1 MENNYSRQCKTKV
14 TIESLRHNRTL
25 NVCFLNFDFNIGN
38 LEFYG
43 YVKNDGISK
52 MKGISI
58 YNFDTISYLSTSE
71 KGFIHCVGL
80 NGKILSQIIL
90 KERD

>member
-1 MENNYSRQCKTKV
+1 M
-14 TIESLRHNRTL
+14 RTL
-25 NVCFLNFDFNIGN
+25 KRYINQYRTIATKLINFPDEIRN

-43 YVKNDGISK
+43 YVKNDGVSK
-52 MKGISI
+52 MKGITI

-90 KERD
+90 INNQINK

>member
-1 MENNYSRQCKTKV
+1 MKNNYSRQFKTKI
-14 TIESLRHNRTL
+14 TIESLRHNRALT
-25 NVCFLNFDFNIGN
+25 VCFLNFDFNIVK

-43 YVKNDGISK
+43 YVKNDGVSK

-71 KGFIHCVGL
+71 KGFYHCVGL
-80 NGKILSQIIL
+80 NGKILTQIIL
-90 KERD
+90 KESE